1 MKKAIVCK
9 YFLISMNSR
18 QIFTCCVRLRSA
30 TAVYCNVIDHCLRD
44 VNYKGSCGKV
54 LNTKTVN
61 VQQIILPE
69 KKRTNTVAMIKRKA
83 LGKWQQDSHL
93 MGNRVIWVH
102 SCSNSIFHFHQET
115 FLVQL

>member
-30 TAVYCNVIDHCLRD
+30 NAVYCNVIDHCLRD

-61 VQQIILPE
+61 VQQIISPE
-69 KKRTNTVAMIKRKA
+69 KKRTNTEAMIKRKA
-83 LGKWQQDSHL
+83 LGK
-93 MGNRVIWVH
+93 
-102 SCSNSIFHFHQET
+102 
-115 FLVQL
+115 

>member
-9 YFLISMNSR
+9 YFRISMNSR

-30 TAVYCNVIDHCLRD
+30 NAVYCNVIDHCLRD
-44 VNYKGSCGKV
+44 GNYKGSCGKV

-61 VQQIILPE
+61 VQQLISLE
-69 KKRTNTVAMIKRKA
+69 KKRTNTVAMIIKKA

-93 MGNRVIWVH
+93 VGNRVVSVH